1 MNDPAGKARR
11 RSSQLRDQATTFD
24 RLHPEVHIGR
34 DLFRDGYY
42 DESVRKAA
50 QRFVNR
56 VQERASR
63 SDLDGTAL
71 MNQAFSDDKPLL
83 VFNERG
89 TRIERNIHDGYR
101 FLAVGLTRGVRNVL
115 THHDNYDLSEVE
127 AWEWLAFISAMHRLL
142 DAAQQVTEDSD

>member
-1 MNDPAGKARR
+1 MND
-11 RSSQLRDQATTFD
+11 QAPFD

-34 DLFRDGYY
+34 DLFRDEYY

-63 SDLDGTAL
+63 SDLDGAAL

-83 VFNERG
+83 VFNERE
-89 TRIERNIHDGYR
+89 TRIERSIHDGCR
-101 FLAVGLTRGVRNVL
+101 FLAVGLTRRVRNVL

-127 AWEWLAFISAMHRLL
+127 AWEWLAFFSAMHRLL
-142 DAAQQVTEDSD
+142 DGAQQVTEDSD